1 MLSMSAGLLPLAAI
15 GKTWSQGDC
24 HEAYDMATDAL
35 ESFGLTVFITEVT
48 KVISGRERPYLQE
61 CGPTSSG
68 DPRCGDSDRNAS
80 FISGHASV
88 AAMGAGLSC
97 SYAIRRRTWGESTAA
112 RVVPCA
118 LGVAAAIT
126 AGFLRVASDS
136 HWGTDVLVGWTV
148 GAMVG
153 YFDTWGPF
161 DLLRFKVESDRHA
174 YGIRG
179 VVLPY
184 AGKGAIG
191 ARLAVVF

>member
-1 MLSMSAGLLPLAAI
+1 
-15 GKTWSQGDC
+15 
-24 HEAYDMATDAL
+24 MATDAL
-35 ESFGLTVFITEVT
+35 ESFALTLFITEVT
-48 KVISGRERPYLQE
+48 KVIAGRERPYLQE
-61 CGPTSSG
+61 CGPASSG
-68 DPRCGDSDRNAS
+68 ESRCGNSDRNAS
-80 FISGHASV
+80 FFSGHASV

-97 SYAIRRRTWGESTAA
+97 SYSIQRRSWGESMAA
-112 RVVPCA
+112 RAVPCA

-126 AGFLRVASDS
+126 TGFLRAASDD

-161 DLLRFKVESDRHA
+161 DLLRFKIDSDRHA
-174 YGIRG
+174 YGVHG

-184 AGKGAIG
+184 AGNGAIG